1 MHIESFRSFC
11 LSFKG
16 VTESFPF
23 DHKTIVFKVGNKM
36 FALADIEEFE
46 SFNVKCGPEKAI
58 DLRERYQAVN
68 PGSGSA
74 LRDSR
79 WKAAQ
84 DYFESFNADGGL
96 MTSPRPQMRPL
107 G

>member
-1 MHIESFRSFC
+1 M
-11 LSFKG
+11 
-16 VTESFPF
+16 TESFPF

-68 PGSGSA
+68 PGFHMNKTHWNTIDLFERELPPRLIFKLIDHSYDMVVRGLPKR
-74 LRDSR
+74 LRD
-79 WKAAQ
+79 KL
-84 DYFESFNADGGL
+84 YPGL
-96 MTSPRPQMRPL
+96 
-107 G
+107 